1 MSEKSPH
8 HEGDGPASSGR
19 VRRSGPRG
27 AVVELVRLILVAV
40 CTVAGWQIARQI
52 GERESDLLL
61 GIVLGS
67 AVGYVLGGVIGRR
80 TVVAVSAVEQ
90 EFRTIPASEL
100 LAGVLGLIL
109 GLLVGVLISIFLF
122 RLPPAAGYTTAAFLT
137 LALAYLG
144 YRIGRSRHQEL
155 FGLFGLKPKA
165 AGVRPGEVNVLDTSA
180 LIDGRI
186 LDVIGTGFM
195 GGTFVVPR
203 GVLDELQRIADSS
216 DPKRRQRGQRG
227 LDTLHVLQGSPTIE
241 VSLVEDVA
249 TGDVD
254 ADVIRIARDRGG
266 VVVTTDANLAK
277 LAVVLEVPVR
287 SLAELSLAVRPPFIP
302 GEDVTIHLTKPGREH
317 GQGVGYLDD
326 GTMVVVEGG
335 QEHLGS
341 DVEVTVTNVL
351 QTNNGRMVFARM
363 SES

>member
-1 MSEKSPH
+1 MGGESTSEDRDERS
-8 HEGDGPASSGR
+8 
-19 VRRSGPRG
+19 RRTRAPRG

-40 CTVAGWQIARQI
+40 CTVAGWQIARQV
-52 GERESDLLL
+52 GDRESDLLI

-80 TVVAVSAVEQ
+80 TVVAVSAVER

-122 RLPPAAGYTTAAFLT
+122 RLPPAAGYPAAAFLT
-137 LALAYLG
+137 LSLAYLG

-165 AGVRPGEVNVLDTSA
+165 AGVGPGEVNVLDTSA

-186 LDVIGTGFM
+186 LDVIGAGFL
-195 GGTFVVPR
+195 GGTFVVSK
-203 GVLDELQRIADSS
+203 GVLSELQTIADSS
-216 DPKRRQRGQRG
+216 EPKRRQRGQRG
-227 LDTLHVLQGSPTIE
+227 LETLQVLQASPT
-241 VSLVEDVA
+241 VDVMLAEEPA

-254 ADVIRIARDRGG
+254 ADVVRIARDRGG

-277 LAVVLEVPVR
+277 LATILEVPVR
-287 SLAELSLAVRPPFIP
+287 SLAELALAVRPPFLP
-302 GEDVTIHLTKPGREH
+302 GEGVTIRLSKPGREH
-317 GQGVGYLDD
+317 GQGVGYLED

-335 QEHLGS
+335 HDHLGS

-351 QTNNGRMVFARM
+351 QTSNGRLVFARM
-363 SES
+363 GEP